1 MTLTN
6 THHCLARA
14 LNFLKIRQLVLKPEK
29 VIMEFTVA
37 FREGDRWRSTSHDL
51 QQETK
56 MPFQKAVSLLIDII
70 VIKFRK
76 TDTTNDQDKTIWEP
90 FNIQGV

>member
-1 MTLTN
+1 
-6 THHCLARA
+6 
-14 LNFLKIRQLVLKPEK
+14 
-29 VIMEFTVA
+29 MEFTVA
-37 FREGDRWRSTSHDL
+37 FREGDRWRSTSHNL

-90 FNIQGV
+90 FNI